1 MGGYRSVCFI
11 GFRESRVSDDRRRV
25 GRLAWGC
32 ALLCALAVI
41 APGCA
46 FHLGTD
52 GIDVV
57 LAGTYYGHT
66 DKQAGKDAVPQRWTT
81 HAART
86 WGTSGIEGKITT
98 DSETISIQGDGMS
111 KELSATLGNDV
122 IATVADQ
129 VSCALQPSQ
138 AKCIPTKSITDLKVI
153 DDLLVEDPER

>member
-11 GFRESRVSDDRRRV
+11 GFRESRRSAERHRV
-25 GRLAWGC
+25 GRLAWVC
-32 ALLCALAVI
+32 ALLCALFVI

-46 FHLGTD
+46 FHIGSD
-52 GIDVV
+52 GLDMVF
-57 LAGTYYGHT
+57 AGTYYGHT

-98 DSETISIQGDGMS
+98 DSETISIQGEGISAEM
-111 KELSATLGNDV
+111 SATLGNDV

-129 VSCALQPSQ
+129 VSCALQPAQ
-138 AKCIPTKSITDLKVI
+138 AKCIPTKSITDLKMI
-153 DDLLVEDPER
+153 DDLLVEDSE